1 MRETKDASEIKNFN
15 NVFDFFKKND
25 NQIEYF
31 GKTLGKGAYGEVR
44 EVKLKNS
51 MKMMAAKLVKKDND
65 NNMNELEVAQDLRGN
80 NIIKINKTISR
91 EYNGEDYDL
100 IIMEKAILR
109 DLGKL
114 TEFYYKHNL
123 LKLII
128 EDPFVQKIG
137 DNFLRFYAKQIIDG
151 LETLDRNYF
160 VHFDIK
166 PENLLITINL
176 NIKLS
181 DFGLITK
188 VRDGDK
194 IKIPGGTQGYLTE
207 EYFNKEKVSADV
219 ARKQD
224 YFALGST
231 LYYLKFGEHL
241 LKYQKFDEQMLNAEK
256 IIKLLNVKIAY
267 IRSRQE
273 SEQEF
278 IDFLTSLIHYNPDE
292 RPSFEQIYRNKWLN
306 SNRDELELITA
317 SNENDEEK
325 VIMELQK
332 SDYLINKEKEMV
344 KPKANFR
351 FRKKNKKVL

>member
-1 MRETKDASEIKNFN
+1 MKESKDATEIKNFN
-15 NVFDFFKKND
+15 SVFEFFKKND
-25 NQIEYF
+25 SQIEYF

-51 MKMMAAKLVKKDND
+51 VKIMSAKLVKKDAGGD
-65 NNMNELEVAQDLRGN
+65 FGEIEVAQDLRGN

-128 EDPFVQKIG
+128 EDPFDQRIG

-188 VRDGDK
+188 VKDGDK

-207 EYFNKEKVSADV
+207 EYFNKEKVTADV

-231 LYYLKFGEHL
+231 LYYLKYGEHL
-241 LKYQKFDEQMLNAEK
+241 LKYQKFEEPMLNAERIMEILSKK
-256 IIKLLNVKIAY
+256 ISF

-273 SEQEF
+273 NEQEF
-278 IDFLTSLIHYNPDE
+278 IDFLTSLIHYIPEE
-292 RPSFEQIYRNKWLN
+292 RPDFEKIYRNKWLN
-306 SNRDELELITA
+306 TNREELDLIIS

-332 SDYLINKEKEMV
+332 SDYLINKEKEML
-344 KPKANFR
+344 KKKENFR
-351 FRKKNKKVL
+351 FKKKKLLII

>member
-1 MRETKDASEIKNFN
+1 MRETKDTNEIKNFN
-15 NVFDFFKKND
+15 SVFEFFKKND

-51 MKMMAAKLVKKDND
+51 IKMMAAKLVKKDND

-80 NIIKINKTISR
+80 NIIKINKTITR
-91 EYNGEDYDL
+91 EYNGDDYDL

-128 EDPFVQKIG
+128 EDPFTQKIG

-188 VRDGDK
+188 VRDNDK

-207 EYFNKEKVSADV
+207 EYFNKEKVTADV

-241 LKYQKFDEQMLNAEK
+241 LKYQKFDEPMLNAER
-256 IIKLLNVKIAY
+256 IMELLNVKIAY

-278 IDFLTSLIHYNPDE
+278 IDFLTSLIQYNPDE

-332 SDYLINKEKEMV
+332 SDFLINKEKEI
-344 KPKANFR
+344 PKKKGNFR
-351 FRKKNKKVL
+351 FTKKKKKI

>member
-1 MRETKDASEIKNFN
+1 MEDTSEIKNFN

-51 MKMMAAKLVKKDND
+51 LKMMVAKLVKKDND

-100 IIMEKAILR
+100 IIMEKAISR
-109 DLGKL
+109 DPGKL

-128 EDPFVQKIG
+128 EEPFVQKIG

-188 VRDGDK
+188 LRDGDK
-194 IKIPGGTQGYLTE
+194 IKIPGRIQGYLSE
-207 EYFNKEKVSADV
+207 EYYNKEKVIADV

-241 LKYQKFDEQMLNAEK
+241 LKYQKFDEQMLNAEI
-256 IIKLLNVKIAY
+256 IIKLLNVKISY

-317 SNENDEEK
+317 SNENDEEEEK
-325 VIMELQK
+325 LIMELQK
-332 SDYLINKEKEMV
+332 SDFLINEKKEIMFKKKE
-344 KPKANFR
+344 NFR
-351 FRKKNKKVL
+351 FKKKKIIS

>member
-1 MRETKDASEIKNFN
+1 MRETKDTNEIKNFN
-15 NVFDFFKKND
+15 SVFEFFKKND

-51 MKMMAAKLVKKDND
+51 IKMMAAKLVKKDND

-80 NIIKINKTISR
+80 NIIKINKTITR
-91 EYNGEDYDL
+91 EYNGDDYDL

-128 EDPFVQKIG
+128 EDPFTQKIG

-181 DFGLITK
+181 DFGLITE
-188 VRDGDK
+188 VRENDK

-207 EYFNKEKVSADV
+207 EYFNKEKVTADV

-241 LKYQKFDEQMLNAEK
+241 LKYQKFDEPMLNAER
-256 IIKLLNVKIAY
+256 IMELLNVKIAY

-332 SDYLINKEKEMV
+332 SDFLINKEKEI
-344 KPKANFR
+344 PKKKGNFR
-351 FRKKNKKVL
+351 FTKKKKKI

>member
-1 MRETKDASEIKNFN
+1 MEDTSEIKNFN

-51 MKMMAAKLVKKDND
+51 LKMMVAKLVKKDND
-65 NNMNELEVAQDLRGN
+65 NTMYELEVAQDLRGN
-80 NIIKINKTISR
+80 NIIKINKTITR
-91 EYNGEDYDL
+91 EYNGDDYDL

-128 EDPFVQKIG
+128 EDPFTQKIG

-188 VRDGDK
+188 VRDNDK

-207 EYFNKEKVSADV
+207 EYFNKEKVTADV

-241 LKYQKFDEQMLNAEK
+241 LKYQKFDEPMLNAER
-256 IIKLLNVKIAY
+256 IMELLNVKIAY

-332 SDYLINKEKEMV
+332 SDFLINKEKEI
-344 KPKANFR
+344 PKKKGNFR
-351 FRKKNKKVL
+351 FTKKKKKI

>member
-1 MRETKDASEIKNFN
+1 MEDTSEIKNFN
-15 NVFDFFKKND
+15 NAFDFFKKND

-51 MKMMAAKLVKKDND
+51 LKMMAAKLVKKDND
-65 NNMNELEVAQDLRGN
+65 NTMYELEVAQDLRGN
-80 NIIKINKTISR
+80 NIIKINKAISR

-188 VRDGDK
+188 VRDDDK

-207 EYFNKEKVSADV
+207 EYFNKEKVSVDV

-317 SNENDEEK
+317 SNESDEEK
-325 VIMELQK
+325 IIMELQK
-332 SDYLINKEKEMV
+332 SDFLINEKKEIMPKKKE
-344 KPKANFR
+344 NFR
-351 FRKKNKKVL
+351 FKKKK

>member
-1 MRETKDASEIKNFN
+1 MRETKDTNEIKNFN
-15 NVFDFFKKND
+15 SVFEFFKKND

-51 MKMMAAKLVKKDND
+51 IKMMAAKLVKKDND

-80 NIIKINKTISR
+80 NIIKINKTITR
-91 EYNGEDYDL
+91 EYNGDDYDL

-128 EDPFVQKIG
+128 EDPFTQKIG

-176 NIKLS
+176 NVKLS

-188 VRDGDK
+188 VRDNDK

-207 EYFNKEKVSADV
+207 EYFNKEKVIAEVS
-219 ARKQD
+219 RKQD

-231 LYYLKFGEHL
+231 LYCLKFCENL
-241 LKYQKFDEQMLNAEK
+241 LKY
-256 IIKLLNVKIAY
+256 
-267 IRSRQE
+267 
-273 SEQEF
+273 
-278 IDFLTSLIHYNPDE
+278 
-292 RPSFEQIYRNKWLN
+292 RNL
-306 SNRDELELITA
+306 
-317 SNENDEEK
+317 
-325 VIMELQK
+325 M
-332 SDYLINKEKEMV
+332 NKC
-344 KPKANFR
+344 
-351 FRKKNKKVL
+351 

>member
-1 MRETKDASEIKNFN
+1 MKDKDTIEIKNFN
-15 NVFDFFKKND
+15 SVFEFFRKND
-25 NQIEYF
+25 SQIEYF

-51 MKMMAAKLVKKDND
+51 MKMMAAKLIKIDND
-65 NNMNELEVAQDLRGN
+65 NTNSNEIEIAQDLRGN
-80 NIIKINKTISR
+80 NIIKMNKTISR
-91 EYNGEDYDL
+91 EFNGEDYTL

-123 LKLII
+123 LKLIF
-128 EDPFVQKIG
+128 EDPFDQKIG
-137 DNFLRFYAKQIIDG
+137 DNFLRFYSKQIVDG

-188 VRDGDK
+188 VKDGDK

-207 EYFNKEKVSADV
+207 EYYNKEKVSADV

-231 LYYLKFGEHL
+231 LFYLKFGDHL
-241 LKYQKFDEQMLNAEK
+241 IKFQKFDEPILNAER
-256 IIKLLNVKIAY
+256 IMEILNAKLLY

-273 SEQEF
+273 IEQEF
-278 IDFLTSLIHYNPDE
+278 IDFLTSLLHYNPDQ
-292 RPSFEQIYRNKWLN
+292 RPCFEEIYRNNWLN
-306 SNRDELELITA
+306 KNREELELITSA
-317 SNENDEEK
+317 NENDEEK
-325 VIMELQK
+325 LIMELQK
-332 SDYLINKEKEMV
+332 SDFLINKEKELPQ
-344 KPKANFR
+344 KKCNFR
-351 FRKKNKKVL
+351 FKKKKKKV